1 MGVIIGISGKI
12 GSGKSTAAK
21 YLIDSMKELHFE
33 EKFFAYN
40 VKKIASIISGLSM
53 DDMLSQDGKNRELPL
68 YGGITVGRLQQVIGT
83 DLFRQHFDD
92 MVWVKSLFAPY
103 DPARDNWIVSD
114 VRFKNE
120 ADYVKSQGGLLVRLE
135 GDPAGVR
142 AKSTRD
148 MNHPSET
155 GLDDYGKFD
164 IVVETEYGEGK
175 LKLLVD
181 TLRVML
187 SQMERFGDKIYDS
200 NPRPLYKF

>member
-12 GSGKSTAAK
+12 GSGKSTAAR
-21 YLIDSMKELHFE
+21 YLIDNMPHLHFE

-40 VKKIASIISGLSM
+40 VKLIASIISGLPMSE
-53 DDMLSQDGKNRELPL
+53 MLSQDGKNRELPL

-83 DLFRQHFDD
+83 NLFRDHFDD

-103 DPARDNWIVSD
+103 DPALHNWIVSD

-120 ADYVKSQGGLLVRLE
+120 ADYVKSQGGILVRLE

-155 GLDDYGKFD
+155 DLDDYKKFD
-164 IVVETEYGEGK
+164 IIVDTELGDGK
-175 LKLLVD
+175 LKLLVNCL
-181 TLRVML
+181 TVVLANL
-187 SQMERFGDKIYDS
+187 KSYGDKAYDFEM
-200 NPRPLYKF
+200 RPLYRI